1 MDRPKTRG
9 PYAKTAAR
17 RADILRAARES
28 FAEHGYERS
37 TLRDIAARAG
47 ISAVGLLHHFASKE
61 ELLMEVV
68 AQRDVEER
76 ARSSEA
82 MDARSSRAQGT
93 AFLLDLLREH
103 QKAPELTRLWA
114 ELSVAA

>member
-28 FAEHGYERS
+28 FAEYGYERS

-47 ISAVGLLHHFASKE
+47 ISAVGMLHHFSSKE

-68 AQRDVEER
+68 AQRDREER
-76 ARSSEA
+76 ARSAEV
-82 MDARSSRAQGT
+82 MDAGSPHAAGK
-93 AFLLDLLREH
+93 AFLLDLVRGH
-103 QKAPELTRLWA
+103 QK
-114 ELSVAA
+114 S